1 MFEVYQGPVQ
11 KNLRDNPRYEHPP
24 YVPDAEWQAL
34 ILDGKYKADKK
45 NTITPVESTP
55 RYVILLRM

>member
-1 MFEVYQGPVQ
+1 MFEC
-11 KNLRDNPRYEHPP
+11 PP
-24 YVPDAEWQAL
+24 YVPKAEWKTL

-45 NTITPVESTP
+45 NAITPVESTP

>member
-1 MFEVYQGPVQ
+1 M
-11 KNLRDNPRYEHPP
+11 YEHPP
-24 YVPDAEWQAL
+24 YVPKAEWQGL

-45 NTITPVESTP
+45 NAITPVESTP